1 MNNKIL
7 DTFYS
12 KNGRKHSIIF
22 DINEFLYIEFYH
34 DDVLISGVE
43 LKDHNIYY
51 AQSIAENFCNGILKI
66 DPWRNNESIKSDL
79 YKSCNQ

>member
-12 KNGRKHSIIF
+12 KNRRKHSIIF

-51 AQSIAENFCNGILKI
+51 AQSIAENYCNDIIQLK
-66 DPWRNNESIKSDL
+66 PWRSNEILERNLHKPGTE
-79 YKSCNQ
+79 

>member
-51 AQSIAENFCNGILKI
+51 AQSVAENFCNDILKI
-66 DPWRNNESIKSDL
+66 DPWRDNESIKSDL
-79 YKSCNQ
+79 HKSCNQ

>member
-12 KNGRKHSIIF
+12 KNRRKHSIIF

>member
-34 DDVLISGVE
+34 DDILISGVE

-66 DPWRNNESIKSDL
+66 DPWRDNESIKSDL

>member
-12 KNGRKHSIIF
+12 KNGRKHSIIS
-22 DINEFLYIEFYH
+22 DINELLYIEFYY
-34 DDVLISGVE
+34 DDILISGVE
-43 LKDHNIYY
+43 LKDNNIHY
-51 AQSIAENFCNGILKI
+51 AQSVAENFCNGILKI
-66 DPWRNNESIKSDL
+66 DPWRDNESIKSDI

>member
-7 DTFYS
+7 YTFYS

-66 DPWRNNESIKSDL
+66 DPWRDNESIKSDL